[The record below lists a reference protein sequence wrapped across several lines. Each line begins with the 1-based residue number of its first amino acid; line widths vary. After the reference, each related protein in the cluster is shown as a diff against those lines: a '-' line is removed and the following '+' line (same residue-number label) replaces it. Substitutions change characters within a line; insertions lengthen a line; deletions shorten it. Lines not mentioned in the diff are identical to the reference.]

1 MCRTFT
7 RTEMG
12 SYAVHK
18 VGNEW
23 EVIAPSDDPTTPAYW
38 RVGVVRHG
46 ASRGPNKCCGMSS
59 LVVNSDHNPQKS
71 SGHARQSA
79 VCRLRA

>member
-1 MCRTFT
+1 MCRTST
-7 RTEMG
+7 HTEMG

-38 RVGVVRHG
+38 RVGVIRERPFG
-46 ASRGPNKCCGMSS
+46 YRALPPS
-59 LVVNSDHNPQKS
+59 
-71 SGHARQSA
+71 SA
-79 VCRLRA
+79 VVEPTNHAARPRIWSQSPRKKDRIAR